1 MVFLFPIEDK
11 NINLSEFDIVI
22 IGASIRYGK
31 HNKAVYTFI
40 QDNQAV
46 LESKKNAFFSVNIVA
61 RKPNKNTP
69 QTNPYLLK
77 FLKHISWKPENLAV
91 FGGKL
96 DYQRYGL
103 FDRYMIRFI
112 MWMTKGDTDLNSVIE
127 YTNWDEVE
135 KFAHLMSNKKV

>member
-1 MVFLFPIEDK
+1 
-11 NINLSEFDIVI
+11 
-22 IGASIRYGK
+22 
-31 HNKAVYTFI
+31 
-40 QDNQAV
+40 

-135 KFAHLMSNKKV
+135 KFAHLMSNKKG

>member
-1 MVFLFPIEDK
+1 MVFLSPIEDK

>member
-1 MVFLFPIEDK
+1 LVFLFPIEDK